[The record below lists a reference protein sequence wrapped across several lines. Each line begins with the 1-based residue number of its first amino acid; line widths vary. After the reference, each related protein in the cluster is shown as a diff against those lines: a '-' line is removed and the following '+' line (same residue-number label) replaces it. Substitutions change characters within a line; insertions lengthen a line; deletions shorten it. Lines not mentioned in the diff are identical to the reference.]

1 MRYWD
6 TSAIVPLLVDE
17 ATSAAVRDTF
27 EADSL
32 VVTWWGTAVECMS
45 ALARLEREGAMTP
58 AEIQGASERLDALG
72 LTWAEVQPSD
82 QVRALASR
90 LLRVHALRAAD
101 ALQVAAALVA
111 AEGHPGSLTLVSLD
125 DRLAL
130 AAEREGLRVVRPAA

>member
-17 ATSAAVRDTF
+17 DASDALKDTF
-27 EADSL
+27 DADPL
-32 VVTWWGTAVECMS
+32 VVTWWGTAVECVS

-58 AEIQGASERLDALG
+58 ADMQSASERLDALEM
-72 LTWAEVQPSD
+72 TWAEVQPSD
-82 QVRALASR
+82 QVRDLASR

-111 AEGHPGSLTLVSLD
+111 AEGHPGSLALVSLD
-125 DRLAL
+125 ERLAL
-130 AAEREGLRVVRPAA
+130 AAQREGLQVVRPAA

>member
-1 MRYWD
+1 
-6 TSAIVPLLVDE
+6 
-17 ATSAAVRDTF
+17 
-27 EADSL
+27 
-32 VVTWWGTAVECMS
+32 
-45 ALARLEREGAMTP
+45 MTP
-58 AEIQGASERLDALG
+58 PEMQSASERLDALG

-90 LLRVHALRAAD
+90 LLRVHVLRAAD

-125 DRLAL
+125 DRRAL

>member
-17 ATSAAVRDTF
+17 DASDAVKDAF
-27 EADSL
+27 DADPL
-32 VVTWWGTAVECMS
+32 VVTWWGTAVECVS

-58 AEIQGASERLDALG
+58 ADMQIANERLDALEM
-72 LTWAEVQPSD
+72 TWAEVQPSD
-82 QVRALASR
+82 QVRDLASR

-125 DRLAL
+125 ERLTL
-130 AAEREGLRVVRPAA
+130 AAQREGLQVVRPAA

>member
-17 ATSAAVRDTF
+17 ATSDAVRDTF
-27 EADSL
+27 DGDPL
-32 VVTWWGTAVECMS
+32 VITWWGTAVECVS
-45 ALARLEREGAMTP
+45 ALARLERESAITP
-58 AEIQGASERLDALG
+58 AEMQRASERLDALE

-82 QVRALASR
+82 QVRVLATR

-111 AEGHPGSLTLVSLD
+111 AEGHPGSLAIVSLD
-125 DRLAL
+125 ERQVL
-130 AAEREGLRVVRPAA
+130 AAEREGLRVVQPAA